1 MNALTIKQINHTLRV
16 CGAAAGESRAPIS
29 AKISNFIERL
39 SLAVAV
45 PAILLFLL
53 QVAAT
58 GTASP
63 WIAWPCLA
71 VCVPALLPSVKPSGK
86 KGGAL

>member
-1 MNALTIKQINHTLRV
+1 MKALTINQTNPAQTGRRV
-16 CGAAAGESRAPIS
+16 AAGATRPPIS
-29 AKISNFIERL
+29 AKVANFLERL

-45 PAILLFLL
+45 PAILLFLF

-63 WIAWPCLA
+63 WVAWPCLA
-71 VCVPALLPSVKPSGK
+71 VCVPALLPSVKPSER